1 MLGEALNPVDT
12 KFVDVT
18 ISAPDEAEVLNRPSS
33 PPPATRP
40 QQRPPVESPSRN
52 TGPQKPKLAMGES
65 LRFAYE
71 TFVSNKV
78 RFLLTALGMVIGTA
92 SLVLVVTI
100 GLTGKQYILDQI
112 QGIGANLIYAN
123 YSGAGQRITA
133 VALDELTVDDLAAVR
148 QQVPSVVA
156 ATPFVTLNDRISVG
170 DGKEQDISIL
180 GVFPEY
186 SQVRNLVLLAG
197 RFFDTED
204 SQRRN
209 KVGVITEKLAVK
221 LFETPDNAVGRVIKL
236 NGLPFTGIGGFKE
249 RVETFG
255 QSEVEDN
262 TMAIPYSVSR
272 FFLPSNAVRQIYFSV
287 ASPDEVT
294 TATAQ
299 IKRVLQL
306 RHRPE
311 SVYNVENLTQLVTLA
326 EKTANIL
333 TVVLLLIA
341 AVVLLV
347 SGIGI
352 MNIMLATV
360 SARIR
365 EIGIRK
371 AVGATKREIRFQF
384 LSEAILI
391 SLSGG
396 VLGIVIGL
404 AIPFSVRYLTA
415 YRIPISGLSAII
427 AIVVCSLVGI
437 LFGTLPAIRASQL
450 DPVESLRY
458 E

>member
-1 MLGEALNPVDT
+1 MNLLET
-12 KFVDVT
+12 KLVDVT
-18 ISAPDEAEVLNRPSS
+18 NSALDNGSQDNGPHKPELVIS
-33 PPPATRP
+33 
-40 QQRPPVESPSRN
+40 
-52 TGPQKPKLAMGES
+52 ES
-65 LRFAYE
+65 LRFAYD
-71 TFVSNKV
+71 TFLTNRV
-78 RFLLTALGMVIGTA
+78 RFLLTALGIMIGTA

-100 GLTGKQYILDQI
+100 GLTGKEYILDQI
-112 QGIGANLIYAN
+112 QGIGSNLVYAS
-123 YSGAGQRITA
+123 YAGAGQRITA
-133 VALDELTVDDLAAVR
+133 VALDELTVEDLTAVR
-148 QQVPSVVA
+148 QQVSSVVA
-156 ATPFVTLNDRISVG
+156 ASPFVTLNDRISVG
-170 DGKEQDISIL
+170 NGKEQDISIL

-186 SQVRNLVLLAG
+186 RQVRNLVLLAG
-197 RFFDTED
+197 RFFDAED
-204 SQRRN
+204 EQGRD

-221 LFETPDNAVGRVIKL
+221 LFRTPVNSVGQVIKL
-236 NGLPFTGIGGFKE
+236 NGLPFTVIGVFRE

-272 FFLPSNAVRQIYFSV
+272 FFLPSNAVRQIYFTV
-287 ASPDEVT
+287 ASPDEVIA
-294 TATAQ
+294 ATAQ
-299 IKRVLQL
+299 IKWVLQS

-311 SVYNVENLTQLVTLA
+311 SVYNVENLTPLVNLA
-326 EKTANIL
+326 KKTANIL
-333 TVVLLLIA
+333 TVVLLLVA

-360 SARIR
+360 SARTR

-391 SLSGG
+391 SLIGG

-404 AIPFSVRYLTA
+404 AIPFSVRFFTA

-427 AIVVCSLVGI
+427 AIGVSSLVGI
-437 LFGTLPAIRASQL
+437 LFGTVPAIRAAQL

>member
-1 MLGEALNPVDT
+1 MNLLET
-12 KFVDVT
+12 KLVDVT
-18 ISAPDEAEVLNRPSS
+18 NSALDNGSQDNGPHKPELVIS
-33 PPPATRP
+33 
-40 QQRPPVESPSRN
+40 
-52 TGPQKPKLAMGES
+52 ES
-65 LRFAYE
+65 LRFAYD
-71 TFVSNKV
+71 TFLTNRV
-78 RFLLTALGMVIGTA
+78 RFLLTALGMMIGTA

-100 GLTGKQYILDQI
+100 GLTGKEYILDQI
-112 QGIGANLIYAN
+112 QGIGSNLVYAS
-123 YSGAGQRITA
+123 YAGAGQRITA
-133 VALDELTVDDLAAVR
+133 VALDELTVEDLTAVR
-148 QQVPSVVA
+148 QQVSSVVA
-156 ATPFVTLNDRISVG
+156 ASPFVSLNDRISVG
-170 DGKEQDISIL
+170 NGKEQDISIL

-186 SQVRNLVLLAG
+186 RQVRNLVLLAG
-197 RFFDTED
+197 RFFDAED
-204 SQRRN
+204 EQGRD

-221 LFETPDNAVGRVIKL
+221 LYRTPESSVGQVIKL
-236 NGLPFTGIGGFKE
+236 NGLPFTVIGVFKE

-272 FFLPSNAVRQIYFSV
+272 FFLPSNAVRQIYFTV
-287 ASPDEVT
+287 ASPDEVI

-299 IKRVLQL
+299 IKWVLQS

-311 SVYNVENLTQLVTLA
+311 SVYNVENLTPLVNLA
-326 EKTANIL
+326 KKTANIL

-360 SARIR
+360 SARTR

-371 AVGATKREIRFQF
+371 AVGATRREIRFQF

-391 SLSGG
+391 SLIGG

-404 AIPFSVRYLTA
+404 AIPFSVRFFTA

-427 AIVVCSLVGI
+427 AIGVSSLVGI
-437 LFGTLPAIRASQL
+437 LFGTVPAIRAAQL

>member
-1 MLGEALNPVDT
+1 M
-12 KFVDVT
+12 
-18 ISAPDEAEVLNRPSS
+18 
-33 PPPATRP
+33 
-40 QQRPPVESPSRN
+40 
-52 TGPQKPKLAMGES
+52 M
-65 LRFAYE
+65 
-71 TFVSNKV
+71 
-78 RFLLTALGMVIGTA
+78 IGTA

-100 GLTGKQYILDQI
+100 GLTGKQYILGQI
-112 QGIGANLIYAN
+112 QGIGANLIYAS

-133 VALDELTVDDLAAVR
+133 VALDELTVDDLTAVR
-148 QQVPSVVA
+148 EQVPSVVA
-156 ATPFVTLNDRISVG
+156 ASPFVSLNDRISLG
-170 DGKEQDISIL
+170 NGKEQDILIL

-186 SQVRNLVLLAG
+186 RQVRNLVLLAG
-197 RFFDTED
+197 RFFDAED
-204 SQRRN
+204 EQGRD

-221 LFETPDNAVGRVIKL
+221 LFRTPVNSVGQVIKL
-236 NGLPFTGIGGFKE
+236 NGLPFTVIGVFKE

-272 FFLPSNAVRQIYFSV
+272 FFLPSNAVRQIYFTV

-294 TATAQ
+294 AATAQ

-311 SVYNVENLTQLVTLA
+311 SVYNVENLTPLVNLA

-360 SARIR
+360 SARTH

-371 AVGATKREIRFQF
+371 AVGATRREIRFQF

-391 SLSGG
+391 ALIGG

-404 AIPFSVRYLTA
+404 AIPFSVRFFTA

-427 AIVVCSLVGI
+427 AIGVSSLVGI
-437 LFGTLPAIRASQL
+437 LFGTVPAIRAAQL

>member
-1 MLGEALNPVDT
+1 
-12 KFVDVT
+12 
-18 ISAPDEAEVLNRPSS
+18 
-33 PPPATRP
+33 
-40 QQRPPVESPSRN
+40 
-52 TGPQKPKLAMGES
+52 MGES

-133 VALDELTVDDLAAVR
+133 VALDELTVDDLESVR
-148 QQVPSVVA
+148 EQVPSVVA
-156 ATPFVTLNDRISVG
+156 ASPFATLNDRISVG
-170 DGKEQDISIL
+170 NGKEQDISIL

-186 SQVRNLVLLAG
+186 LKVRNLVMLAG
-197 RFFDTED
+197 RFLDNED
-204 SQRRN
+204 YQGRN
-209 KVGVITEKLAVK
+209 KVGVITEKLAAK
-221 LFETPDNAVGRVIKL
+221 LFGNSESAVGQVIKL
-236 NGLPFTGIGGFKE
+236 NGLPFTVIGVFKE

-287 ASPDEVT
+287 ASADEVP

-299 IKRVLQL
+299 IKRVLQS

-311 SVYNVENLTQLVTLA
+311 SVYNVENLTQLVSLA

-333 TVVLLLIA
+333 TTVLLLIA
-341 AVVLLV
+341 TVVLLV

-360 SARIR
+360 SARTR

-371 AVGATKREIRFQF
+371 AVGATNREILCQF
-384 LSEAILI
+384 LSEAVLI
-391 SLSGG
+391 SLIGG
-396 VLGIVIGL
+396 IFGIVIGL

-415 YRIPISGLSAII
+415 YRIPISGISAII

>member
-1 MLGEALNPVDT
+1 LSLLDT
-12 KFVDVT
+12 KLVDVT
-18 ISAPDEAEVLNRPSS
+18 NSALDNGSLNDGPHKPELVIS
-33 PPPATRP
+33 
-40 QQRPPVESPSRN
+40 
-52 TGPQKPKLAMGES
+52 ES
-65 LRFAYE
+65 LRFAYD
-71 TFVSNKV
+71 TFLSNKV
-78 RFLLTALGMVIGTA
+78 RFLLTALGMMIGTA

-112 QGIGANLIYAN
+112 QGIGANLIYAS

-133 VALDELTVDDLAAVR
+133 VALDELTVEDLTAVR
-148 QQVPSVVA
+148 EQVSSVVA
-156 ATPFVTLNDRISVG
+156 ASPFVSLNDRISVPN
-170 DGKEQDISIL
+170 GKEQDISIL

-186 SQVRNLVLLAG
+186 RQVRNLVLLAG
-197 RFFDTED
+197 RFFDAED
-204 SQRRN
+204 EQGRD

-221 LFETPDNAVGRVIKL
+221 MFQTPVSAVGQVIKL
-236 NGLPFTGIGGFKE
+236 NGLPFTVIGVFKE

-272 FFLPSNAVRQIYFSV
+272 FFLPSNAVRQIYFTV

-294 TATAQ
+294 AATAQ
-299 IKRVLQL
+299 IKWVLQS

-311 SVYNVENLTQLVTLA
+311 SVYNVENLTPLVNLA

-365 EIGIRK
+365 EIGIRR
-371 AVGATKREIRFQF
+371 AFGATKREIRFQF
-384 LSEAILI
+384 LSEAVLI
-391 SLSGG
+391 ALVGG
-396 VLGIVIGL
+396 VLGIIIGL
-404 AIPFSVRYLTA
+404 AIPFSVRYFTA

-427 AIVVCSLVGI
+427 AIGVSSLVGI

>member
-1 MLGEALNPVDT
+1 MDT
-12 KFVDVT
+12 KLVDVT
-18 ISAPDEAEVLNRPSS
+18 NSTLKVDREYHDQEYHEPRKPEFVIS
-33 PPPATRP
+33 
-40 QQRPPVESPSRN
+40 
-52 TGPQKPKLAMGES
+52 ES
-65 LRFAYE
+65 LRFAYD
-71 TFVSNKV
+71 TFLTNRV
-78 RFLLTALGMVIGTA
+78 RFLLTALGMMIGTA

-112 QGIGANLIYAN
+112 QGIGANLIYAS
-123 YSGAGQRITA
+123 YLGAGQRITA
-133 VALDELTVDDLAAVR
+133 VALDELTVDDLTAVR
-148 QQVPSVVA
+148 QQVSAVVA
-156 ATPFVTLNDRISVG
+156 ASPFVSLNDRISVPN
-170 DGKEQDISIL
+170 GKEQDISIL

-186 SQVRNLVLLAG
+186 RQVRNLVLLAG
-197 RFFDTED
+197 RFFDAED
-204 SQRRN
+204 EQGRD

-221 LFETPDNAVGRVIKL
+221 LFRTPVNSVGQVIKL
-236 NGLPFTGIGGFKE
+236 NGLPFTVIGVFKE

-272 FFLPSNAVRQIYFSV
+272 FFLPSNAVRQIYFTV
-287 ASPDEVT
+287 ASPEEVMA
-294 TATAQ
+294 ATAQ

-311 SVYNVENLTQLVTLA
+311 SVYNVENLTPLVNLA

-360 SARIR
+360 SARTH

-371 AVGATKREIRFQF
+371 AVGATRREIRFQF

-391 SLSGG
+391 ALIGG

-404 AIPFSVRYLTA
+404 AIPFSVRFFTA

-427 AIVVCSLVGI
+427 AIGVSSLVGI
-437 LFGTLPAIRASQL
+437 LFGTVPAIRAAQL